1 MTLIDRYLI
10 VLFARVFLV
19 CFLTLSGLLVIA
31 QIFTNLDELIEY
43 GRKRG
48 SLPLAL
54 AEYFGPVL
62 LTIFDRTCG
71 LTALLALLFVVAWLY
86 RTNEWTAMLAAGI
99 SKARVVRPLLIVCA
113 IAIGE
118 SFGFPSTAT
127 FLRRARRISKE
138 PSECSQS
145 DLLRTATMGC

>member
-43 GRKRG
+43 GRRRG

-62 LTIFDRTCG
+62 LTICPLYPSAAAQQKRGVG
-71 LTALLALLFVVAWLY
+71 LG
-86 RTNEWTAMLAAGI
+86 R
-99 SKARVVRPLLIVCA
+99 ARVI
-113 IAIGE
+113 
-118 SFGFPSTAT
+118 
-127 FLRRARRISKE
+127 
-138 PSECSQS
+138 
-145 DLLRTATMGC
+145 